1 MKKCII
7 IGAGE
12 FNEKVI
18 TKDAEDILSVADV
31 CYYNYL
37 KLDNHDDLLIDYLIG
52 DFDSLD
58 IQKVKLDNRTKI
70 LKLYPVKDDTD
81 VLDAVKYALD
91 KGFNEFAIYGAL
103 GKRVEH
109 SIANIGVLS
118 YIKDHNANGF
128 LYDGPKVI
136 RIVKN
141 EKIFLDNKYTGYI
154 SFFSLYEKSS
164 GVTVKNLR
172 YELDNYDIYENYP
185 LGIDN
190 EFIGKSASIEVK
202 KGKLLVIYN
211 RNI

>member
-1 MKKCII
+1 MKCII
-7 IGAGE
+7 IGEGE
-12 FNEKVI
+12 FNEKTI
-18 TKDAEDILSVADV
+18 EKKHGDLLIVADGG
-31 CYYNYL
+31 YYNYL
-37 KLDNHDDLLIDYLIG
+37 KLENQKDLFIDILIG

-58 IQKVKLDNRTKI
+58 LQKVNIDCKTKI

-91 KGFNEFAIYGAL
+91 MGFNEFYIYGAL

-128 LYDGPKVI
+128 LFDDKKVI
-136 RIVKN
+136 RVVKN
-141 EKIFLDNKYTGYI
+141 ERIILDSNYSGYI
-154 SFFSLYEKSS
+154 SIFSMYEKSS
-164 GVTVKNLR
+164 GVTIKNLR
-172 YELDNYDIYENYP
+172 YELNNYDLYENYP

-190 EFIGKSASIEVK
+190 EFIGKSASVEVK

-211 RNI
+211 KN

>member
-1 MKKCII
+1 MKCII

-12 FNEKVI
+12 FNERIIEKKEGDLLI
-18 TKDAEDILSVADV
+18 VADGG
-31 CYYNYL
+31 YYNYL
-37 KLDNHDDLLIDYLIG
+37 KLENQKDLFIDILIG

-58 IQKVKLDNRTKI
+58 LQKVNIDCKTKI

-91 KGFNEFAIYGAL
+91 MGFNEFYIYGAL

-128 LYDGPKVI
+128 LFDNKKVI
-136 RIVKN
+136 RVVKN
-141 EKIFLDNKYTGYI
+141 ERIILDSNYSGYI
-154 SFFSLYEKSS
+154 SIFSMYEKSC
-164 GVTVKNLR
+164 GVTIKNLR
-172 YELDNYDIYENYP
+172 YELNNYDLYENYP

-211 RNI
+211 KN

>member
-1 MKKCII
+1 MKCII

-12 FNEKVI
+12 FNEKI
-18 TKDAEDILSVADV
+18 IEKKSDDLLIVADGG
-31 CYYNYL
+31 YYNYL
-37 KLDNHDDLLIDYLIG
+37 KLENNKDLFIDILIG

-58 IQKVKLDNRTKI
+58 LQKVNIDSRTKI

-91 KGFNEFAIYGAL
+91 MGYNEFYIYGAL

-128 LYDGPKVI
+128 LFDDKKVI
-136 RIVKN
+136 RVVKN
-141 EKIFLDNKYTGYI
+141 ERIILDSKYSGYI
-154 SFFSLYEKSS
+154 SIFSMYEKCS
-164 GVTVKNLR
+164 GVTIKNLR
-172 YELDNYDIYENYP
+172 YELNNYDLYENYP

-211 RNI
+211 KE

>member
-1 MKKCII
+1 MKCII

-12 FNEKVI
+12 FNEKTI
-18 TKDAEDILSVADV
+18 EKKEGDLLIVADGG
-31 CYYNYL
+31 YYNYL
-37 KLDNHDDLLIDYLIG
+37 KLENQKDLFIDILIG

-58 IQKVKLDNRTKI
+58 LQKVNIDCKTKI

-91 KGFNEFAIYGAL
+91 MGFNEFYIYGAL

-128 LYDGPKVI
+128 LFDVKKVI
-136 RIVKN
+136 RVVKN
-141 EKIFLDNKYTGYI
+141 ERIILDSNYSGYI
-154 SFFSLYEKSS
+154 SIFSMYEKSS
-164 GVTVKNLR
+164 GVTIKNLR
-172 YELDNYDIYENYP
+172 YELNNYDLYENYP

-190 EFIGKSASIEVK
+190 EFIGKSASVEVK

-211 RNI
+211 KN

>member
-1 MKKCII
+1 MKCII

-18 TKDAEDILSVADV
+18 EKNSDDLLIVADGG
-31 CYYNYL
+31 YYNYL
-37 KLDNHDDLLIDYLIG
+37 KLENNKDLFIDILIG

-58 IQKVKLDNRTKI
+58 LQKVNIDNRTKI

-91 KGFNEFAIYGAL
+91 MGYNEFYIYGAL

-128 LYDGPKVI
+128 LFDDKKVI
-136 RIVKN
+136 RVVKN
-141 EKIFLDNKYTGYI
+141 ERIILDSKYNGYI
-154 SFFSLYEKSS
+154 SIFSMYEKSS

-172 YELDNYDIYENYP
+172 YELNNYDLYENYP

-202 KGKLLVIYN
+202 KGKLLVIYHKD
-211 RNI
+211 

>member
-1 MKKCII
+1 MKCII

-18 TKDAEDILSVADV
+18 GKNSDDLLIVADGG
-31 CYYNYL
+31 YYNYL
-37 KLDNHDDLLIDYLIG
+37 KLENNKDLFIDILIG

-58 IQKVKLDNRTKI
+58 LQKVNIDSRTKI

-91 KGFNEFAIYGAL
+91 MGYNEFYIYGAL

-128 LYDGPKVI
+128 LFDDKKVI
-136 RIVKN
+136 RVVKN
-141 EKIFLDNKYTGYI
+141 ERIILDSKYSGYI
-154 SFFSLYEKSS
+154 SIFSMYEKSS

-172 YELDNYDIYENYP
+172 YELNNYDLYENYP

-211 RNI
+211 KD

>member
-1 MKKCII
+1 MKCII

-18 TKDAEDILSVADV
+18 EKKEGDLLIVADGG
-31 CYYNYL
+31 YYNYL
-37 KLDNHDDLLIDYLIG
+37 KLENNKDLFIDILIG

-58 IQKVKLDNRTKI
+58 LQKVNIDSRTKI

-91 KGFNEFAIYGAL
+91 MGFNEFYIYGAL

-128 LYDGPKVI
+128 LFDDKKVI
-136 RIVKN
+136 RVVKN
-141 EKIFLDNKYTGYI
+141 ERIILDSNYTGYI
-154 SFFSLYEKSS
+154 SVFSMYEKSL
-164 GVTVKNLR
+164 GVTIKNLR
-172 YELDNYDIYENYP
+172 YELNNYDLYENYP

-211 RNI
+211 KN